1 MPTIEA
7 SIEAALFARVATLD
21 LEPTPPIAWPNRD
34 FEKPAGPYLRV
45 THIPNVNRRL
55 FLKGSDP
62 HQRLGLLQIDAF
74 TPKNKGSS
82 AATELAGKIAEHFPA
97 DLPLASGA
105 VTVRITKA
113 PALGPAF
120 ADDTHWQ
127 VPVTIHYE
135 TYA

>member
-7 SIEAALFARVATLD
+7 SIEAALFARAATLD
-21 LEPTPPIAWPNRD
+21 LEPTPPIAWSNVD
-34 FEKPAGPYLRV
+34 FEKPAGAYLRI
-45 THIPNVNRRL
+45 THIPNSNRRL

-62 HQRLGLLQIDAF
+62 HQRMGLLQIDAF

-82 AATELAGKIAEHFPA
+82 AATEMAGKIAEHFAA
-97 DLPLASGA
+97 DLYLRSGSIA
-105 VTVRITKA
+105 VRITKA
-113 PALGPAF
+113 PDIGPAF